1 MNENTYTRSVD
12 SETHCPSFL
21 ISVRPNQNCFLCRL
35 NPLRL
40 ISSEISLFS
49 LLDSI
54 STSLAFWLLQN
65 LFASYQFIGLSL
77 NLWSSIGVGHLA
89 KVSIVNLHVAACRK
103 SHPRG
108 VTCTSYNEQSF
119 DSSMTWKILQLLTCF
134 CGCID
139 VDVNNLSVVGHIG
152 IDSIRTFLHNKKF
165 QF

>member
-77 NLWSSIGVGHLA
+77 NLCSSISLGLLA
-89 KVSIVNLHVAACRK
+89 NVSIHNLHVAACRK
-103 SHPRG
+103 SHPWE
-108 VTCTSYNEQSF
+108 VTCTSLQQLVTQLDDPCYSYF
-119 DSSMTWKILQLLTCF
+119 DFCMDHHISPSKQQRNIVQLCTTPTM
-134 CGCID
+134 
-139 VDVNNLSVVGHIG
+139 NNLLIA
-152 IDSIRTFLHNKKF
+152 
-165 QF
+165 

>member
-77 NLWSSIGVGHLA
+77 NLCSSIGLGFRNFPFNRSKSASVGHG
-89 KVSIVNLHVAACRK
+89 K
-103 SHPRG
+103 
-108 VTCTSYNEQSF
+108 CTKLKYQKTTFFRCAPAS
-119 DSSMTWKILQLLTCF
+119 KTCF
-134 CGCID
+134 GS
-139 VDVNNLSVVGHIG
+139 LGG
-152 IDSIRTFLHNKKF
+152 ISFRLLWQPLPLVALVLVCSGGLRMKADRADSW
-165 QF
+165 QSW

>member
-12 SETHCPSFL
+12 SQTHCPSL
-21 ISVRPNQNCFLCRL
+21 LLSVRPNQNCFLCCL
-35 NPLRL
+35 NPLPL

-103 SHPRG
+103 SHPWE
-108 VTCTSYNEQSF
+108 VTCTSLQQLVTQLDDPCYSYFQMRQHLLIPSCQSASNLCFLACASTGLSELFVLEQ
-119 DSSMTWKILQLLTCF
+119 
-134 CGCID
+134 
-139 VDVNNLSVVGHIG
+139 
-152 IDSIRTFLHNKKF
+152 
-165 QF
+165 